1 MTITTEH
8 DSIARYL
15 SQIGEHALLSPEQE
29 RAITRAYAVGQRAQL
44 RLERRPVNSTVRQRQ
59 IEALISRGELAREQL
74 INANLRLVVSIAKR
88 YVGNGLSLFD
98 LIQEGNIGLMRAV
111 KDFNPKR
118 KLKVSTYASW
128 WIRQGITRALSDQAR
143 TIRKPNHMCERRVR
157 IDKTTARLIGELGRE
172 PTTEEIAQAGGYT
185 VAQVYATWEAFK
197 IPRSLDESVQWGDG
211 EEMALGDCIAAPVEE
226 AGDIAIRA
234 ELREAVQRA
243 VATLDARHR
252 RVLDL
257 RYGLSDGRSR
267 TLEEVGGDLGFT
279 RERARQIEAE
289 AIVRLR
295 PLLQG
300 VQG

>member
-211 EEMALGDCIAAPVEE
+211 EEKKRGILPYGRSCARLCSVPSPLSTPATAASSTS
-226 AGDIAIRA
+226 ATAS
-234 ELREAVQRA
+234 QTA
-243 VATLDARHR
+243 VAAR
-252 RVLDL
+252 
-257 RYGLSDGRSR
+257 
-267 TLEEVGGDLGFT
+267 
-279 RERARQIEAE
+279 
-289 AIVRLR
+289 
-295 PLLQG
+295 
-300 VQG
+300 